1 MTTIYSNSTAIPHG
15 SGDPNTGIDNSKLS
29 FDIYEA
35 YQRALA
41 DEEVSLVPVS
51 RRSEVCSHPSIQ
63 ISPPLAAI
71 LSLTELV
78 TRSDGKVQAPPLR
91 LHETLPSLA

>member
-1 MTTIYSNSTAIPHG
+1 MTTIYPTAVPSEG
-15 SGDPNTGIDNSKLS
+15 GEPDSDLDATQRG
-29 FDIYEA
+29 FDVYEA

-41 DEEVSLVPVS
+41 DEEVSPKSSIADECRILNPD
-51 RRSEVCSHPSIQ
+51 IQ

-78 TRSDGKVQAPPLR
+78 TRSDGTARHRLAPFDTS
-91 LHETLPSLA
+91 HSL